1 MKIVKVEEIE
11 KRIRNKFPEAHFA
24 IVSYIKTRKPIT
36 VKCLDCGEEK
46 TFANLC
52 GILNRKAFCLCYSNC
67 GQAINKR
74 HKQGVLRILD
84 KKENL
89 QFISFS
95 RRYTKKDEI
104 NVLCKNCNQVF
115 SKVLDG
121 FIKNQKC
128 PFCESRHDL
137 NTKGFQKTLPKEY
150 TLIGEYVDGETKVLV
165 RHECGFI
172 WKVRPHFLRGYE
184 GCPKCNRKIS
194 KGERRII
201 NYLQGKQIAFEPEKI
216 FSFSSNP
223 RFRYD
228 FYLPDYNLVI
238 EYMGEQHYR
247 EVAFLHDTLSERQE
261 RDEIKKKEVLEQKM
275 NYLAISYKDFN
286 NISDVLDKWFNDY
299 LKEGK
304 A

>member
-11 KRIRNKFPEAHFA
+11 KRIRNKFPEAHFE
-24 IVSYIKTRKPIT
+24 IVNYTKTQKPIT

-52 GILNRKAFCLCYSNC
+52 GILNRKAFCFCYSNC
-67 GQAINKR
+67 AQAINKR
-74 HKQGVLRILD
+74 HKQEVLRILD
-84 KKENL
+84 EKKNL
-89 QFISFS
+89 QF
-95 RRYTKKDEI
+95 RE
-104 NVLCKNCNQVF
+104 
-115 SKVLDG
+115 SK
-121 FIKNQKC
+121 
-128 PFCESRHDL
+128 HDL

-150 TLIGEYVDGETKVLV
+150 TLIGEYIDGETKVLI

-172 WKVRPHFLRGYE
+172 WKVKPHFLRRYE

-194 KGERRII
+194 KGERKII
-201 NYLQGKQIAFEPEKI
+201 NYLRGKQIAFEPEKI

-247 EVAFLHDTLSERQE
+247 EIAFLHDTLSERQK

-286 NISDVLDKWFNDY
+286 NISNILDEWFNDY